1 MKLYIYRVYQKEK
14 GTVCVWEGPVTER
27 GLLLSH
33 PVREL
38 LEKHIIIPKDAPTLK
53 FVAER
58 LAEEQ
63 WDDAA
68 MMVESYLGSS
78 HHNPVPELGIGL
90 ALDKQKWTDRWP
102 QYEWEVLKKDEIIF
116 GGWRAVIGPE
126 TKWSISQLKIQRKK
140 RSRMPIGCPLD
151 LWESLT
157 TERTDLGP
165 NRPKRSKSSA
175 ITKKR
180 GKR

>member
-1 MKLYIYRVYQKEK
+1 MKLYIYRVYQKER
-14 GTVCVWEGPVTER
+14 GTICVWEGDVTER
-27 GLLLSH
+27 SLLQSY
-33 PVREL
+33 L
-38 LEKHIIIPKDAPTLK
+38 LCQLIEQHIIIPKDEATIK
-53 FVAER
+53 FVAAR
-58 LAEEQ
+58 MAEQ
-63 WDDAA
+63 YWDEAA
-68 MMVESYLGSS
+68 MMLEAYLGSY

-90 ALDKQKWTDRWP
+90 AIQHSKWIDRWP
-102 QYEWEVLKKDEIIF
+102 QYQWEVLKKDPVIF
-116 GGWRAVIGPE
+116 GGWRGFTGPD